1 MRVGSHPRPVLE
13 GARTAQG
20 HQRIGSR
27 PPRAHEAFQLGDR
40 QHAVVARF
48 DLSVR
53 VEFENARRSL
63 APAVSGLLDG
73 SKPRCRGNGV
83 EQIAGRRVGRFRQH
97 WQGRPRRRR
106 WRGFAGELVSVDYLA
121 LAVARVR
128 PVDCELPRPERT
140 EALKEMLRYG
150 GVVWIAATIPAPRSE
165 PSKWLVDACDPGF
178 LGSAGV

>member
-1 MRVGSHPRPVLE
+1 MPCRLSHRVPDAKAVATPVDEMRVGSHPRSIVKA
-13 GARTAQG
+13 ARAA
-20 HQRIGSR
+20 HSR
-27 PPRAHEAFQLGDR
+27 RAVAPLAHVAFQLGDR
-40 QHAVVARF
+40 HRAVVARF

-150 GVVWIAATIPAPRSE
+150 
-165 PSKWLVDACDPGF
+165 
-178 LGSAGV
+178 